1 MDRPYLDLGPCG
13 PLRGV
18 LRVPGDKSVTHRGL
32 MLLALSQGEGRL
44 FYPLKAGDTLST
56 ARVLRALG
64 AEILE
69 EKGPEGAR
77 LAREEGPHFRVR
89 GQGLRLKE
97 PEDVLDCGNAGTLMR
112 LILGILAGQE
122 GLFAVLTGDASLRRR
137 PMGRVVEPL
146 RAMGASIDGR
156 EGGKKAPLA
165 VRGGGLKGISYTL
178 PVPSAQVKSALLLAG
193 LFAEGVTEVVE
204 PVPTRDHTERLFR
217 HFGLPLETE
226 GPRIRTRRAE
236 PFPARDLTVPGDFSS
251 AAFFLV
257 AALLTPGSEVTVEGV
272 GLNPTRTGLL
282 KVLREMGADLEWQ
295 VVEGEAG
302 EPVGWIRARY
312 SPLKG
317 VSVDPGLI
325 PLMVDEVPVLAAAA
339 AWAEGETYIPGL
351 SELRVKES
359 DRVAAIAHNLRAL
372 GVGVEE
378 GPDWLRIQG
387 GGVKPGEVEPFHDHR
402 IAMAFAVAGLPVGV
416 RVWEPHWAEIS
427 YPGFFQDLKRLCGA
441 S

>member
-1 MDRPYLDLGPCG
+1 MDRPFLDLAPCG
-13 PLRGV
+13 PLRGS

-32 MLLALSQGEGRL
+32 MLLALAQGEGRL
-44 FYPLKAGDTLST
+44 YHPLKAGDTLST
-56 ARVLRALG
+56 VRVLRALG
-64 AEILE
+64 AGIE
-69 EKGPEGAR
+69 
-77 LAREEGPHFRVR
+77 EEGPHFRVR
-89 GQGLRLKE
+89 GQGLRLRE
-97 PEDVLDCGNAGTLMR
+97 PEDVVDCGNAGTLMR
-112 LILGILAGQE
+112 LLLGILSGQE

-165 VRGGGLKGISYTL
+165 VRGGGLKGVSYTL

-204 PVPTRDHTERLFR
+204 PVPTRDHTERLLR
-217 HFGLPLETE
+217 HFGLPLEAE
-226 GPRIRTRRAE
+226 GPRVRTRRAE

-272 GLNPTRTGLL
+272 GLNTTRTGLL

-339 AWAEGETYIPGL
+339 AWAEGETYIPNL

-387 GGVKPGEVEPFHDHR
+387 
-402 IAMAFAVAGLPVGV
+402 
-416 RVWEPHWAEIS
+416 
-427 YPGFFQDLKRLCGA
+427 
-441 S
+441 

>member
-1 MDRPYLDLGPCG
+1 MDRPFLDLAPCG
-13 PLRGV
+13 PLRGS

-32 MLLALSQGEGRL
+32 MLLALAQGEGRL
-44 FYPLKAGDTLST
+44 YHPLKAGDTLST
-56 ARVLRALG
+56 VRVLRALG
-64 AEILE
+64 AGIE
-69 EKGPEGAR
+69 
-77 LAREEGPHFRVR
+77 EEGPHFRVR
-89 GQGLRLKE
+89 GQGLRLRE
-97 PEDVLDCGNAGTLMR
+97 PEDVVDCGNAGTLMR
-112 LILGILAGQE
+112 LLLGILSGQE

-165 VRGGGLKGISYTL
+165 VRGGGLKGVSYTL

-217 HFGLPLETE
+217 HFGLPLEAE
-226 GPRIRTRRAE
+226 GPRVRTRRAE
-236 PFPARDLTVPGDFSS
+236 PFPAKDLTVPGDFSS

-257 AALLTPGSEVTVEGV
+257 AALIVPDSEVTVEGV

-282 KVLREMGADLEWQ
+282 RVLKEMGADLEWQ

-317 VSVDPGLI
+317 VPVDPGLI
-325 PLMVDEVPVLAAAA
+325 PLMVDEVPILAAAA
-339 AWAEGETYIPGL
+339 AWAEGETYIPNL

-387 GGVKPGEVEPFHDHR
+387 GGVKP
-402 IAMAFAVAGLPVGV
+402 
-416 RVWEPHWAEIS
+416 W
-427 YPGFFQDLKRLCGA
+427 
-441 S
+441 

>member
-1 MDRPYLDLGPCG
+1 MDRPFLDLAPCG
-13 PLRGV
+13 PLRGS

-32 MLLALSQGEGRL
+32 MLLALAQGEGRL

-56 ARVLRALG
+56 ARAMQALG
-64 AEILE
+64 AEVL
-69 EKGPEGAR
+69 
-77 LAREEGPHFRVR
+77 EEGPHFRVR
-89 GQGLRLKE
+89 GQGLRLRE
-97 PEDVLDCGNAGTLMR
+97 PEDVVDCGNAGTLMR
-112 LILGILAGQE
+112 LLLGILSGQE

-165 VRGGGLKGISYTL
+165 VRGGGLKGVSYTL

-217 HFGLPLETE
+217 HFGLPLEAE
-226 GPRIRTRRAE
+226 GPRVRTRRAE

-272 GLNPTRTGLL
+272 GLNTTRTGLL

-295 VVEGEAG
+295 VVEG
-302 EPVGWIRARY
+302 
-312 SPLKG
+312 
-317 VSVDPGLI
+317 
-325 PLMVDEVPVLAAAA
+325 
-339 AWAEGETYIPGL
+339 
-351 SELRVKES
+351 
-359 DRVAAIAHNLRAL
+359 
-372 GVGVEE
+372 
-378 GPDWLRIQG
+378 
-387 GGVKPGEVEPFHDHR
+387 
-402 IAMAFAVAGLPVGV
+402 
-416 RVWEPHWAEIS
+416 
-427 YPGFFQDLKRLCGA
+427 
-441 S
+441 

>member
-1 MDRPYLDLGPCG
+1 MDRPFLDLAPCG
-13 PLRGV
+13 PLRGS

-32 MLLALSQGEGRL
+32 MLLALAQGEGRL
-44 FYPLKAGDTLST
+44 YHPLKAGDTLST
-56 ARVLRALG
+56 VRVLRALG
-64 AEILE
+64 AGIE
-69 EKGPEGAR
+69 
-77 LAREEGPHFRVR
+77 EEGPHFRVR
-89 GQGLRLKE
+89 GQGLRLRE
-97 PEDVLDCGNAGTLMR
+97 PEDVVDCGNAGTLMR
-112 LILGILAGQE
+112 LLLGILSGQE

-165 VRGGGLKGISYTL
+165 VRGGGLKGVSYTL

-217 HFGLPLETE
+217 HFGLPLEAE
-226 GPRIRTRRAE
+226 GPRVRTRRAE

-272 GLNPTRTGLL
+272 GLNTTRTGLL

-339 AWAEGETYIPGL
+339 AWAEGETYIPNL

-378 GPDWLRIQG
+378 GPDWLW
-387 GGVKPGEVEPFHDHR
+387 KPG
-402 IAMAFAVAGLPVGV
+402 
-416 RVWEPHWAEIS
+416 
-427 YPGFFQDLKRLCGA
+427 
-441 S
+441 